1 MKQFEYKKVKFDNH
15 FLELGLLS
23 LEGENGWEL
32 VCFKTYITDVYAYF
46 KREIPEDT
54 HKPFPP

>member
-1 MKQFEYKKVKFDNH
+1 MRQFEYKIVKFDS
-15 FLELGLLS
+15 FPREKSELA

-46 KREIPEDT
+46 KREIISD
-54 HKPFPP
+54 HKPFPL